1 MGGTAHRGCARSR
14 ERRMCHEGLQY
25 LGHGKQRSKP
35 VGASRAVWLRL
46 KEQGGFGQ
54 VVMEERSFRR
64 REEGQVCGRCLGG
77 HEEVL
82 GP

>member
-1 MGGTAHRGCARSR
+1 M
-14 ERRMCHEGLQY
+14 
-25 LGHGKQRSKP
+25 
-35 VGASRAVWLRL
+35 RL
-46 KEQGGFGQ
+46 EEQGGFGQ
-54 VVMEERSFRR
+54 IKMEERSFRR